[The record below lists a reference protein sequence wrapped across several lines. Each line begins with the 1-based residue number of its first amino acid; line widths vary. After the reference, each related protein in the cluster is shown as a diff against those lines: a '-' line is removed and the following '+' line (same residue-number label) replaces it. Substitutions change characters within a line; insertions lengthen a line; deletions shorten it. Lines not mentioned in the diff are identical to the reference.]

1 MKQNLFFRR
10 IYMTDFKEALIV
22 EWKKER
28 DILNGLDVKK
38 DGEAYE
44 RQMKR
49 IADLERNIVDLDK
62 NRMDNAAKFTLSK
75 DEEKNSKM
83 RFVGDLIKTSI
94 PVVGAFTMGLISMR
108 WEKVDTLT
116 TSAGKSSLRDALK
129 FK

>member
-1 MKQNLFFRR
+1 
-10 IYMTDFKEALIV
+10 MTDVKEMLIE

-38 DGEAYE
+38 DSEAYE

-49 IADLERNIVDLDK
+49 VAELERNIVDLDK
-62 NRMDNAAKFTLSK
+62 NRMDNATKTILSK
-75 DEEKNSKM
+75 DEEKNTKVK
-83 RFVGDLIKTSI
+83 FVGDLFKASI
-94 PVVGAFTMGLISMR
+94 PVAGAFAMGLISMR

-116 TSAGKSSLRDALK
+116 STAGKASLRDALK

>member
-1 MKQNLFFRR
+1 
-10 IYMTDFKEALIV
+10 MTDFKEALFV

-28 DILNGLDVKK
+28 DILDGLDVKK

-44 RQMKR
+44 RQVKR
-49 IADLERNIVDLDK
+49 VAEIERNIVDLEK
-62 NRMDNAAKFTLSK
+62 NRMDNEAKVTLSK

-83 RFVGDLIKTSI
+83 KFVGDLIKTSI